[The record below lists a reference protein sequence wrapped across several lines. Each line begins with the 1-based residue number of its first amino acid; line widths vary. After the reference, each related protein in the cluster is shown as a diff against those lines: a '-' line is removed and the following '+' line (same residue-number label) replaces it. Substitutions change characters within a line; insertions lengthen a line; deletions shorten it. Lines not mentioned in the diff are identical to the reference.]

1 MDENQIA
8 GLIAV
13 AVSEAK
19 RNYHG
24 DTSAAISNLHPLRE
38 DFSPEE
44 VSMESLNADWSG
56 AFAYHCAKLA
66 GLRLPPRYPDPR
78 VRSGFQRVQ
87 AWREYAMLHK
97 IRLWHSPAEPLCPG
111 DFVIFRLAEDRPEL
125 IGIVL
130 AVEGDTMELAVGNYH
145 NHSAVVERPID
156 GLISGFVRLP

>member
-13 AVSEAK
+13 ARTEAR

-24 DTSAAISNLHPLRE
+24 DTTAIGNLHPLRE
-38 DFSPEE
+38 DYEPGE
-44 VSMESLNADWSG
+44 VSLEELNDDWSG

-78 VRSGFQRVQ
+78 VRSGFHRVQ
-87 AWREYAMLHK
+87 AWREYATLHK
-97 IRLWHSPAEPLCPG
+97 IHLWHRAGETLCPG

-130 AVEGDTMELAVGNYH
+130 ATDGETMELAVGNYH

-156 GLISGFVRLP
+156 SLISGFVRMP